1 MRRLL
6 AVLLTAALALG
17 FTLVHSGTASASIT
31 SPANNATVAGNVTV
45 TDSGAS
51 NSGNFYCSDSNMY
64 LRVYLRNS
72 SNQTVATLI
81 NLSGSAA
88 GGSESV
94 TLVTRNFPNGSYKLR
109 SEVRNVVKSGFGGLG
124 CGTSTSNTE
133 RNITISNTVTMGYTG
148 AVTAPRNTTIPVSAT
163 VVDANVAGVPVAG
176 VTVNFSLSGG
186 GGSTSAVTN
195 ASGVAT
201 ANLPVSGSPRTAT
214 LTVST
219 PGSSYY
225 HANSITRSFEVTK
238 NSTSTTL
245 AQPATVVHGEPISF
259 TATVAATNGTGTPT
273 GTVQFAVDGNPFG
286 SPVAL
291 NGSGTATT
299 PPSTALSTGTHTV
312 TATYSGD
319 SGFLGSASGSRT
331 ATVNKADTTTALEA
345 APTPTVSGQTVT
357 FTATVDVVAPGA
369 GTPTGGVQFNVDG
382 QPYGTAVPLSGDT
395 ATLSIS
401 NLSTGNHQVQATY
414 NGNADFRSSTSP
426 EITHGVNK
434 ADSNLALTSSNPA
447 AVAREPLTYTATVTA
462 VGPGAG
468 TPTGA
473 VQFYV
478 DGDPLGAPVTLAGG
492 SATSPVTHLTAGSH
506 QITADYQGDANFA
519 GANDDYTQEVD
530 AAETTTTVASSPNPS
545 VFGQPV
551 TVTATVAPVAPS
563 TGTPEGTVQ
572 FYVDGDL
579 VASSA
584 LVDGVATAALTT
596 LTVGSHSI
604 TATYQSGEVNYLN
617 STSSPVT
624 QQVNKAATKT
634 TLSSSAPTSVFGQPV
649 TFTAD
654 VAVLAPGAGA
664 PSGTITFADGATVLD
679 TVPVSSGTGFQA
691 TYTTSS
697 LSVGQH
703 AITATYSGDG
713 SFLGSNASVGQ
724 TVQKAQTATVVTSSN
739 NPAMTGQATQFTAT
753 VSAVAPGAGTPTGT
767 VLFTVNGMP
776 LGVVPLV
783 DGAATSGSFAS
794 LSPGTYKVKAQY
806 NGDGN
811 FRTSSALLDQGM
823 GLNVT
828 KGATDMALTSGPDPA
843 THGDPVT
850 VTATVSAV
858 APATGKPSGVVRFWE
873 GGVLLGSVS
882 LVPGTGSSSSAE
894 FVTTSLAPGSHAI
907 RAEYVG
913 NFNFE
918 GTEATTSQTVLQI
931 GTVTGVESSS
941 NPSTWGEDVT
951 VTAVVTAPGS
961 GSGGDPTGTV
971 TFTEGS
977 TVLGTATLGTVD
989 GRQVGSI
996 TLSGLSVGA
1005 HDITATY
1012 SGAGEFAGSTSA
1024 VFTQHVQRA
1033 TATLEAGEPDDSLA
1047 VVTARLTGLGG
1058 EPLVGETVSFYSAP
1072 TDDDG
1077 KHLCD
1082 AVTDAEGVAS
1092 CDQTVINL
1100 VLIDGPLSFDG
1111 GYDARFAGNVHY
1123 LPAEDHAAQF

>member
-133 RNITISNTVTMGYTG
+133 RNITIRNTVTMGYSG

-219 PGSSYY
+219 PGSSHYQS
-225 HANSITRSFEVTK
+225 NSITRSFEVTK

-273 GTVQFAVDGNPFG
+273 GTVQFTVDGNPFG

-331 ATVNKADTTTALEA
+331 ATVTKADTTTALEA
-345 APTPTVSGQTVT
+345 APTPTVSGQSVT

-414 NGNADFRSSTSP
+414 NGNPDFRSSTSP

-468 TPTGA
+468 TPTGT
-473 VQFYV
+473 VQFYA
-478 DGDPLGAPVTLAGG
+478 DGDPLGGPVALAGG

-519 GANDDYTQEVD
+519 GANDDYTQEVE

-551 TVTATVAPVAPS
+551 TVTATVVPVAPS

-634 TLSSSAPTSVFGQPV
+634 TLNSSAPTSVFGQPV

-783 DGAATSGSFAS
+783 DGVATSGSFAS

-828 KGATDMALTSGPDPA
+828 KGATAMALTSGPDPA

-951 VTAVVTAPGS
+951 ITAVVTAPGS
-961 GSGGDPTGTV
+961 GPGGDPTGTV

-996 TLSGLSVGA
+996 TLTGLSVGA
-1005 HDITATY
+1005 HEITATY
-1012 SGAGEFAGSTSA
+1012 SGAGEFAGSASA

-1033 TATLEAGEPDDSLA
+1033 AATLEAGEPDDSLA

-1058 EPLVGETVSFYSAP
+1058 EPLAGETVSFYSAP

-1082 AVTDAEGVAS
+1082 AVTDADGVAS

-1111 GYDARFAGNVHY
+1111 GYDAQFAGNVNY